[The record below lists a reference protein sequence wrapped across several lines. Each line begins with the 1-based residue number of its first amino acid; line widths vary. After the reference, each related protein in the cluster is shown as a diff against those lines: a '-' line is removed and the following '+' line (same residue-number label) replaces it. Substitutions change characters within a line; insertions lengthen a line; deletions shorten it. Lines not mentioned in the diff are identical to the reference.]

1 VSVEGIYA
9 SETAAAGALA
19 AEERAV
25 IRKAM
30 WRLLPFLCF
39 IYFIAYLD
47 RVNVSFAALTM
58 NTDLG
63 ISDSAYGLGAGIFF
77 VAYFLFEVPSNFALK
92 RFGARIWIARIM
104 VTWGLISMSMAFI
117 AGPKSF
123 YAMRFLLGIAEAGFF
138 PGMVFYLTYW
148 FPNRV
153 RAGILGIFIIANP
166 ASTVVGAPLSTTL
179 LGTSVFGFKGW
190 QTMFLLEGLPAV
202 LLGFVVL
209 FVLCD
214 SPAKAKWLS
223 VREREVL
230 QAAIGRDAGVSRF
243 TSARDGLMSP
253 IVWLFSALYAALMMG
268 VYGFG
273 LWAPQIMKSLGHLTN
288 QQVGLVL
295 VIPYA
300 CATLAM
306 VLWGRHSDRTGE
318 RKWHLALPG
327 VVGMIGFL
335 YGGFTGNF
343 YAAVVGFTLG
353 AIGIYASLPLFWSLP
368 TAILGGSAAAGGIAL
383 INSIGNL
390 SGYLGPFLI
399 GKLKDL
405 TQSFAAGL
413 ILIAASLGL
422 AAILGY
428 IVGRLAPKP
437 N

>member
-1 VSVEGIYA
+1 MAVA
-9 SETAAAGALA
+9 TGALA
-19 AEERAV
+19 PADLSRQERAV

-30 WRLLPFLCF
+30 WRLLPFLCLV
-39 IYFIAYLD
+39 YLVAYLD

-58 NTDLG
+58 NADLG

-77 VAYFLFEVPSNFALK
+77 VAYFLFEVPSNFALE
-92 RFGARIWIARIM
+92 RFGARVWIARIM
-104 VTWGLISMSMAFI
+104 VTWGLISMAMAFI
-117 AGPKSF
+117 TGPKGF
-123 YAMRFLLGIAEAGFF
+123 YAVRFLLGVAEAGFF
-138 PGMVFYLTYW
+138 PGMILYLTYW
-148 FPNRV
+148 FPNHV
-153 RAGILGIFIIANP
+153 RAGILGLFIIANP
-166 ASTVVGAPLSTTL
+166 ASTVIGAPISTAL
-179 LGTSVFGFKGW
+179 LGTSLFDFTGW

-214 SPAKAKWLS
+214 SPAKAKWLTE
-223 VREREVL
+223 RERDVL
-230 QAAIGRDAGVSRF
+230 QAAIKRDERLNTY
-243 TSARDGLMSP
+243 TSARDGLLNP
-253 IVWLFSALYAALMMG
+253 LVWLFSGLYAALMMG

-273 LWAPQIMKSLGHLTN
+273 LWAPQIVKSLGNLTN

-327 VVGMIGFL
+327 VVGAIGFL

-343 YAAVVGFTLG
+343 YVAVFGFTLG
-353 AIGIYASLPLFWSLP
+353 AIGIYASLPLFWALP

-390 SGYLGPFLI
+390 SGYLGPFII

-405 TQSFAAGL
+405 TQGFTAGL
-413 ILIAASLGL
+413 LVIAGSMTL

-428 IVGRLAPKP
+428 AVGRRAPKSD
-437 N
+437 

>member
-1 VSVEGIYA
+1 MAVATGDLTTSDL
-9 SETAAAGALA
+9 ST
-19 AEERAV
+19 EERAV

-58 NTDLG
+58 NGELG

-92 RFGARIWIARIM
+92 RFGARVWIARIM
-104 VTWGLISMSMAFI
+104 VTWGLISMSTAFI
-117 AGPKSF
+117 TGANGF
-123 YAMRFLLGIAEAGFF
+123 YVMRFLLGVAEAGFF
-138 PGMVFYLTYW
+138 PGMIFYLTYW

-179 LGTSVFGFKGW
+179 LGTSLFGLSGW
-190 QTMFLLEGLPAV
+190 QTMFLVEGIPAV
-202 LLGFVVL
+202 LLGVVVL

-214 SPAKAKWLS
+214 SPAKAKWLTE
-223 VREREVL
+223 REREVL
-230 QAAIGRDAGVSRF
+230 LTAVSRDERLSTY
-243 TSARDGLMSP
+243 TSARDGLASP
-253 IVWLFSALYAALMMG
+253 LVWLFSGLYAALMMG

-273 LWAPQIMKSLGHLTN
+273 LWAPQIMKSLGTLSN
-288 QQVGLVL
+288 QEVGLVL
-295 VIPYA
+295 MIPYA

-318 RKWHLALPG
+318 RKWHLTLPG

-335 YGGFTGNF
+335 CGGFTGNF
-343 YAAVVGFTLG
+343 YVAVIGFTLG

-383 INSIGNL
+383 INSVGNL
-390 SGYLGPFLI
+390 SGYLGPFVI

-405 TQSFAAGL
+405 THGFTAGL
-413 ILIAASLGL
+413 LVIAASLGL
-422 AAILGY
+422 AAVLGY
-428 IVGRLAPKP
+428 VVGRRAPKLP
-437 N
+437 V